1 MKVENIIVAIVAG
14 IGYNISVLDGTPF
27 PYGVIAALIFGG
39 VITGIIMIFKKD
51 RSNWSSVFMWST
63 IIISIVSGLG
73 NNLNQVQY
81 LNKLFLKAFSNL
93 KFNIIS

>member
-14 IGYNISVLDGTPF
+14 IGYNISVLDRTPL

-73 NNLNQVQY
+73 NNLNQV
-81 LNKLFLKAFSNL
+81 
-93 KFNIIS
+93 